1 MPFATNR
8 PSSTNTPRKLVQNIL
23 SLLAVNT
30 PETQRWWPK
39 RAYTQTQADKIIKI
53 IPLVTSICISIVTPQ
68 GTNF

>member
-1 MPFATNR
+1 
-8 PSSTNTPRKLVQNIL
+8 L